1 VEKEGGSVIHPTSEV
16 PSNFSAAVAPMET
29 KYFISVR
36 LSVCVC
42 LCLSASISQELL
54 VQSSPNFVRAYYHYL
69 WPWIGPPLTVL
80 RCVSVGPYFQ
90 FYG

>member
-42 LCLSASISQELL
+42 VC
-54 VQSSPNFVRAYYHYL
+54 VCPRAYLRNYL
-69 WPWIGPPLTVL
+69 SSLCRILCALITITYGRGSVL
-80 RCVSVGPYFQ
+80 LSRCCDVLV
-90 FYG
+90 